1 MVIEAPRIVW
11 IRRGNCSTAEM
22 ESLLCNAAARIAA
35 LIEDDAP
42 GFVALL

>member
-22 ESLLCNAAARIAA
+22 ESLLRNAAARIAA